1 MVFQPVIRIEA
12 DGNVLSRKVVRDS
25 IRGISESQRV
35 PDDDKSTADG
45 YHYSSQGGH
54 SVCMVVSAA

>member
-1 MVFQPVIRIEA
+1 MVFQPVIGIEA

-25 IRGISESQRV
+25 IRGISESQLV
-35 PDDDKSTADG
+35 PDDKSTADG